1 MSNLLQKGGESVR
14 ARSHKQLGKYL
25 VRQYFCHAPRRYIA
39 AFLLGCTE
47 PDKNPA
53 TYLKGSLRCRW
64 LRGHNWGNAQ
74 RYIER
79 IATRLENRDRLKL
92 LDFYTMGKL
101 IHYTADAF
109 TSAHNDHF
117 TSGLQ
122 EHRHYEKDLQRYF
135 LAYLDQR
142 KTLRQGL
149 NGSVIDAIRSYH
161 KEYAQLHT
169 DIHTDCR
176 YAVAVA
182 SLVVCMLLAKSTLHF
197 PVPGF

>member
-1 MSNLLQKGGESVR
+1 MR
-14 ARSHKQLGKYL
+14 AKSHKQLGKYL
-25 VRQYFCHAPRRYIA
+25 VRQYFCNAPRRYIA

-53 TYLKGSLRCRW
+53 TYLKGSFRCRW

-74 RYIER
+74 RYMER
-79 IATRLENRDRLKL
+79 IAQRLEGRERLKL

-101 IHYTADAF
+101 IHYTTDAF
-109 TSAHNDHF
+109 TSAHNDEF
-117 TSGLQ
+117 AGDLQ
-122 EHRHYEKDLQRYF
+122 EHRHYERSLQDHF
-135 LAYLDQR
+135 LTYLDQR
-142 KTLRQGL
+142 KILRQGL
-149 NGSVIDAIRSYH
+149 NGNVMDAIRCYH
-161 KEYAQLHT
+161 SEYADLTT

-182 SLVVCMLLAKSTLHF
+182 SLVVCMLLAKSTLKF